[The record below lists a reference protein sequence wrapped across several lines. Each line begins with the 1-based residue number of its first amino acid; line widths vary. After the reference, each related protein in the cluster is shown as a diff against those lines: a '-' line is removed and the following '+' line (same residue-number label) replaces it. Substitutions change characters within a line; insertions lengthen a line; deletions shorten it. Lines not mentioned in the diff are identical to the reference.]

1 MPFPAAQWPVG
12 QLSTNVVALSVVRQL
27 AGPFAWGKGSCLELV
42 FARDAWRD
50 AWLRAE
56 DQDGQEQLIDILER
70 PNAWGP
76 SPSVAENVPYQ
87 KALQKGTR

>member
-1 MPFPAAQWPVG
+1 MASQPAVF
-12 QLSTNVVALSVVRQL
+12 TNVVALSVVCQF